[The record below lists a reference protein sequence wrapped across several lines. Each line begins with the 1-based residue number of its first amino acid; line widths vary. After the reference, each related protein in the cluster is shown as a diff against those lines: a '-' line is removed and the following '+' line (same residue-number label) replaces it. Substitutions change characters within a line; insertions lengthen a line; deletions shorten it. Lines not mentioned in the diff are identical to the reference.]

1 MICRKW
7 QPFCGLTA
15 PNKAVLLIA
24 TVSGALSMAGS
35 LAAFLRILVASS
47 DSRIVPDYQGS
58 VKVNTM
64 LFLFPCIY
72 CLLRTSTCVL
82 LIWGSKIERAQLVL
96 PWVVTAIVD
105 LVLCVVGMVVLGIA
119 ATENGA
125 QVFGD
130 GYSEWF
136 ASGAGLCA
144 LLFLL
149 MVYFVIC
156 VMSYFEDLLK
166 KPNTN
171 FFKGP
176 RWNAVMRE
184 WGHKEAAAGATVN
197 TAFEAA

>member
-119 ATENGA
+119 A
-125 QVFGD
+125 
-130 GYSEWF
+130 
-136 ASGAGLCA
+136 
-144 LLFLL
+144 
-149 MVYFVIC
+149 VYFVIC

>member
-1 MICRKW
+1 M
-7 QPFCGLTA
+7 F
-15 PNKAVLLIA
+15 A
-24 TVSGALSMAGS
+24 TVKPFGGLVTPKFACVIIGYVSAALSMGGS
-35 LAAFLRILVASS
+35 LAAFMRILVASS
-47 DSRIVPDYQGS
+47 DSRIIPDYQGS

-72 CLLRTSTCVL
+72 CLLRTSTCIL

-96 PWVVTAIVD
+96 PWIVTAIVD

-119 ATENGA
+119 A
-125 QVFGD
+125 
-130 GYSEWF
+130 
-136 ASGAGLCA
+136 
-144 LLFLL
+144 
-149 MVYFVIC
+149 VYFVIC